1 MTQVFLGLGTNI
13 DRERSMSAGLEA
25 LRALDPELVAS
36 QLYES
41 EAVGFE
47 GAPFYNCVVQLNT
60 ELPLAALVAQLKAI
74 EDANGRNRAA
84 QPGDGKGLDIDVLTY
99 GDWVG
104 EFEGAV
110 LPRSDIQRYAHVLL
124 PLAEIAPD
132 ACLPGT
138 ATSFETLWDSFDQG
152 RQQLHVVAEPSGLL
166 R

>member
-1 MTQVFLGLGTNI
+1 MTQVFLGLGTNV
-13 DRERSMSAGLEA
+13 DRERSMAAGLEA
-25 LRALDPELVAS
+25 LRALDSELIVS

-47 GAPFYNCVVQLNT
+47 GAPFYNCVAQLNT
-60 ELPLAALVAQLKAI
+60 ELLLAGLVVHLKTI
-74 EDANGRNRAA
+74 EDDNGRNRAD

-104 EFEGAV
+104 EFDGVV

-124 PLAEIAPD
+124 PLVEIAPD

-138 ATSFETLWDSFDQG
+138 ATSFQTLWDTFDQG
-152 RQQLHVVAEPSGLL
+152 RQQLHVVAESSGPL
-166 R
+166 